1 MEEKRPN
8 PEDIL
13 ARVRRDEERSR
24 EGQLKIFF
32 GAAPG
37 VGKTYAMLDAARQ
50 KRDEGVDVVV
60 GIAESHGRKET
71 EALLSGLDILPRRE
85 LEYRGT
91 KLKEFDLDAAL
102 ARKPSII
109 LVDELAHTNAPGC
122 RHKKRWQDIYELLG
136 AGINVYTTLNVQHL
150 ESLNDVVSQITGVSV
165 RETVPDFLLDRADD
179 LELIDLPPEDLLK
192 RLREG
197 KVYVP
202 ELVSRARENFF
213 RKGNLLALRELALR
227 RTAESVDEQ
236 MRDYRLGKGVRE
248 VWPAGERILVCVGP
262 NPRSIRLIRAGKR
275 MAVGLRSPLIAV
287 YVEAPHK
294 VKPSDNDLRQLDEHM
309 RLAESLGAETVTL
322 SGHKAS
328 DEILHYARSINAT
341 KILIGKPTH
350 PKWKDKVFG
359 SMLDDIV
366 RGSGEI
372 DVYVI
377 TGDTGEPLAKH
388 IAKPASRPT
397 PDWKEWITALAAVAV
412 TTGIAFV
419 LFPYFTPVDVAM
431 LYLLGIVS
439 VSSRAGKGPS
449 ILTTVLSVLAFDF
462 FFVPPRYTFAV
473 SEVKY
478 FFTFIVMF
486 VVALVISGMTLRIRR
501 QAESSGARERRTAAL
516 YSLSRELVHE
526 RGIDR
531 TCIVAIRRLSELFSC
546 HAVILVPDEHGK
558 LSAPVIG
565 PEAFVID
572 QNETGVAQWAFDH
585 RQEAGLGTDTLSGA
599 KALYIPLTTSS
610 RTVGVLGVMP
620 SSESGPF
627 DHDQIHVLESF
638 ANQIA
643 MAVDRT
649 LLAQEAQQALIRAEA
664 EALRSTLLS
673 SVSHDL
679 RTPLAAITGAATALL
694 ERDIELSQQARQE
707 LVRTIQ
713 EEAERLNQII
723 KNVLDMTRLEAKAI
737 NLKKEWQS
745 IEEIVGVVLNRMSE
759 RLKGRQINVNVPA
772 DLPLV
777 PFDPLLIEQ
786 TLMNLMDN
794 ALKYTPA
801 GTPIDLQAGMEGE
814 KSLFFEVADRG
825 PGIPPGEEEKIF
837 DKFVHGAG
845 GGIGLGLAICDAI
858 ISAHGG
864 RIWAENRP
872 EGGAAFRF
880 TLPVG
885 KQPPLPEPERAA
897 SVSDQQTSGAGAS
910 GAILDAGAMDSG
922 DIEA

>member
-1 MEEKRPN
+1 MEERRPN

-13 ARVRRDEERSR
+13 DRVRRDEERSR

-50 KRDEGVDVVV
+50 KRAEGVDVVA
-60 GIAESHGRKET
+60 GIAETHGRKET
-71 EALLSGLDILPRRE
+71 EALLEGLDILPRRE

-109 LVDELAHTNAPGC
+109 LVDELAHTNAPGS

-136 AGINVYTTLNVQHL
+136 AGINVYTTMNVQHL
-150 ESLNDVVSQITGVSV
+150 DSLNDVVAQITGVIV

-179 LELIDLPPEDLLK
+179 IELIDLPPEDLLR

-236 MRDYRLGKGVRE
+236 MRSYRLGKGVKE

-262 NPRSIRLIRAGKR
+262 NPRSIRLIRAAKR
-275 MAVGLRSPLIAV
+275 MAAGLRGQLIAV
-287 YVEAPHK
+287 YVEAPQK
-294 VKPSDNDLRQLDEHM
+294 VKPSENDLRQLAEHM

-322 SGHKAS
+322 SGPKAS
-328 DEILHYARSINAT
+328 EEILNYARSMNVT

-350 PKWKDKVFG
+350 PRWKDKVFG
-359 SMLDDIV
+359 SMLDEIV

-377 TGDTGEPLAKH
+377 TGDTGEPLARH
-388 IAKPASRPT
+388 IAKPAARPEAS
-397 PDWKEWITALAAVAV
+397 WNEWLTGLTVVAA
-412 TTGIAFV
+412 TTGIAF
-419 LFPYFTPVDVAM
+419 LLWPYFTPVDVAM
-431 LYLLGIVS
+431 VYLLGIVV

-449 ILTTVLSVLAFDF
+449 ILATILSVSAFDF
-462 FFVPPRYTFAV
+462 FFVPPRYTFLV
-473 SEVKY
+473 SNAKF
-478 FFTFIVMF
+478 FFTFLVMF
-486 VVALVISGMTLRIRR
+486 VVALVISRMTLRIRR
-501 QAESSGARERRTAAL
+501 QADAARARERRTAAL

-531 TCIVAIRRLSELFSC
+531 TCTAAIKRLSELFSSRV
-546 HAVILVPDEHGK
+546 VILVPDERGK
-558 LSAPVIG
+558 LAAPVTG
-565 PEAFVID
+565 PETFTLD
-572 QNETGVAQWAFDH
+572 QNEMGVAQWAFDH
-585 RQEAGLGTDTLSGA
+585 RQEAGSGTDTLAGA
-599 KALYIPLTTSS
+599 EALYIPLATSS
-610 RTVGVLGVMP
+610 RTVGVLGIMP
-620 SSESGPF
+620 SSQTGPF

-649 LLAQEAQQALIRAEA
+649 LLAHEAQQALLRAEA

-679 RTPLAAITGAATALL
+679 RTPLAVITGAATALL
-694 ERDIELSQQARQE
+694 ERDIDLPPQGRQE

-713 EEAERLNQII
+713 EEGERLNHII

-737 NLKKEWQS
+737 TLKKEWQS
-745 IEEIVGVVLNRMSE
+745 IEEIAGVVLNRLSE
-759 RLKGRQINVNVPA
+759 RLKGRQVNVDVPA
-772 DLPLV
+772 GLPLV

-786 TLMNLMDN
+786 ALTNLMDN
-794 ALKYTPA
+794 AIKYTPGGA
-801 GTPIDLQAGMEGE
+801 PIDLRARTEGD
-814 KSLFFEVADRG
+814 SLMFELADRG

-837 DKFVHGAG
+837 EKFVHGTG
-845 GGIGLGLAICDAI
+845 GGIGLGLAICQAI
-858 ISAHGG
+858 VKAHRG

-872 EGGAAFRF
+872 GGGAIFRF
-880 TLPVG
+880 TLPVDEQ
-885 KQPPLPEPERAA
+885 QPPMPEPEQAF
-897 SVSDQQTSGAGAS
+897 
-910 GAILDAGAMDSG
+910 
-922 DIEA
+922 

>member
-1 MEEKRPN
+1 MEERRPS
-8 PEDIL
+8 PEEML
-13 ARVRRDEERSR
+13 ERVRRDEERGR

-32 GAAPG
+32 GSAPG

-50 KRDEGVDVVV
+50 KRAQGVDVVA
-60 GIAESHGRKET
+60 GIAETHGRKET
-71 EALLSGLDILPRRE
+71 EALLEGLDILPRRE

-109 LVDELAHTNAPGC
+109 LVDELAHTNAPGS

-150 ESLNDVVSQITGVSV
+150 ESLNDVVSQITGVIV

-179 LELIDLPPEDLLK
+179 IELIDLPPEDLLR

-197 KVYVP
+197 KVYIP
-202 ELVSRARENFF
+202 ELAAKARENFF

-236 MRDYRLGKGVRE
+236 MRSYRLGKGVKE

-262 NPRSIRLIRAGKR
+262 NPRSIRLIRAAKR
-275 MAVGLRSPLIAV
+275 MSAGLRGQLIAV

-294 VKPSDNDLRQLDEHM
+294 VKPSENDLRQLAEHM

-328 DEILHYARSINAT
+328 DEILNYSRQMNVT
-341 KILIGKPTH
+341 KIIIGKPTH
-350 PKWKDKVFG
+350 PRWKDKVFG
-359 SMLDDIV
+359 SMLDEIV

-372 DVYVI
+372 DIYVI
-377 TGDTGEPLAKH
+377 TGDIGEPVARH
-388 IAKPASRPT
+388 IAKPAARTAPAWK
-397 PDWKEWITALAAVAV
+397 DWATGLAGVAV
-412 TTGIAFV
+412 TSGISFV
-419 LFPYFTPVDVAM
+419 LSPYFTPIDIAM
-431 LYLLGIVS
+431 VYLLGIVV
-439 VSSRAGKGPS
+439 VSSRTSQWPS
-449 ILTTVLSVLAFDF
+449 IVATFLSVSAFDYL
-462 FFVPPRYTFAV
+462 FVPPRFTFAIND
-473 SEVKY
+473 VKY
-478 FFTFIVMF
+478 FFTFLVMF
-486 VVALVISGMTLRIRR
+486 VVALVLSRMTLRIRR
-501 QAESSGARERRTAAL
+501 QADASRARERRTAAL

-526 RGIDR
+526 RGIER
-531 TCIVAIRRLSELFSC
+531 TCIVAIKRLSELFSSRV
-546 HAVILVPDEHGK
+546 VILAPDERGK
-558 LSAPVIG
+558 LVPPVTG
-565 PEAFVID
+565 PETFALD
-572 QNETGVAQWAFDH
+572 QNEMGVAQWAFDH
-585 RQEAGLGTDTLSGA
+585 RSEAGLGTDTLSGA
-599 KALYIPLTTSS
+599 EALYIPLTTSS
-610 RTVGVLGVMP
+610 RAVGVLGVMP
-620 SSESGPF
+620 SSETGPF

-649 LLAQEAQQALIRAEA
+649 LLAHEAQQALLRAEA

-679 RTPLAAITGAATALL
+679 RTPLAAITGAATALMGK
-694 ERDIELSQQARQE
+694 DIALSAHGRQE

-737 NLKKEWQS
+737 TLKKEWQS
-745 IEEIVGVVLNRMSE
+745 IEEIVGVVLNRLSE
-759 RLKGRQINVNVPA
+759 RLKGRQVNVNVPA

-786 TLMNLMDN
+786 ALMNLMDN
-794 ALKYTPA
+794 AIKYTPEGA
-801 GTPIDLQAGMEGE
+801 PIDLHARIDED
-814 KSLFFEVADRG
+814 SLLFELADYG
-825 PGIPPGEEEKIF
+825 PGIPSGEEEKIF
-837 DKFVHGAG
+837 EKFVHGAG
-845 GGIGLGLAICDAI
+845 GGIGLGLAICKAI
-858 ISAHGG
+858 IQAHGG
-864 RIWAENRP
+864 RIWAENRHG
-872 EGGAAFRF
+872 GGAVFMF

-885 KQPPLPEPERAA
+885 QQPPMPEPEQ
-897 SVSDQQTSGAGAS
+897 VPFEGAGAPDPP
-910 GAILDAGAMDSG
+910 LDAGG
-922 DIEA
+922 RQK